1 MKNRVI
7 IILVACLMACS
18 VIGICFATYYVN
30 AQKSIVISTGNS
42 KTLKITASTDG
53 GALNP
58 DHPVTYDVLL
68 DVGDPGDYDAY
79 AGLQGK
85 FYITVTDNDLTDVTT
100 ITMYDGLTDYNL
112 SQMEEGIYYN
122 LEDLPQILVI
132 TFSVS
137 DEHFDITVAE
147 QQIEIT
153 MYWDFVEWAPS
164 SGTGY
169 LLGTYGEINN
179 VWAPT
184 YECRT
189 FVKDPAFTGD
199 NGATTNYAELLDIE
213 LKQGDVIKAYVAGWG
228 ENCWFTWDGANGCGE
243 LDTNGNLIIGSDGT
257 YSIYLKAVS
266 ETVHLAY
273 IAKNP

>member
-42 KTLKITASTDG
+42 KTLTIDATPYG
-53 GALNP
+53 EALSP
-58 DHPVTYDVLL
+58 DHPVTYNVEL
-68 DVGDPGDYDAY
+68 DVGNTGDYDAY

-100 ITMYDGLTDYNL
+100 ITMFDGLDDYNRAD
-112 SQMEEGIYYN
+112 MEEGIFYN
-122 LEDLPQILVI
+122 LEYLPQILVI

-137 DEHFDITVAE
+137 ELNFDITVAE
-147 QQIEIT
+147 QEIEIT

-164 SGTGY
+164 AGSSY
-169 LLGTYGEINN
+169 LLGTYGNLEN

-184 YECRT
+184 YECT
-189 FVKDPAFTGD
+189 TLGADPQGE
-199 NGATTNYAELLDIE
+199 NYAEIEGLALEAGDI
-213 LKQGDVIKAYVAGWG
+213 IKGYVAGWG
-228 ENCWFTWDGANGCGE
+228 ENCWFTWAGYNGCGS
-243 LDTNGNLIIGSDGT
+243 LDTNGNLIIGSNGT

-266 ETVHLAY
+266 ETEHLAY
-273 IAKNP
+273 IVKNS

>member
-1 MKNRVI
+1 
-7 IILVACLMACS
+7 MACS

-42 KTLKITASTDG
+42 KTLTITAYKDG
-53 GALNP
+53 GALSP
-58 DHPVTYDVLL
+58 EHPVTYNVTL
-68 DVGDPGDYDAY
+68 DVPKDDLGGYSAY

-85 FYITVTDNDLTDVTT
+85 FYITVNTTNELTAATT
-100 ITMYDGLTDYNL
+100 ITMSDGGLTPYDL
-112 SQMEEGIYYN
+112 SQMKAGIFYN
-122 LEDLPQILVI
+122 LEDLPQFLVI
-132 TFSVS
+132 TFSVE
-137 DEHFDITVAE
+137 DFNITIAE

>member
-42 KTLKITASTDG
+42 KTLTITASTDG

-58 DHPVTYDVLL
+58 EHPVTYDVIL
-68 DVGDPGDYDAY
+68 DVPKDDLGGYSAY

-85 FYITVTDNDLTDVTT
+85 FYIEVNSTNALTEVTT

-132 TFSVS
+132 TFSVE
-137 DEHFDITVAE
+137 DFNITIAE
-147 QQIEIT
+147 QEIEIT

-164 SGTGY
+164 AGSTY
-169 LLGTYGEINN
+169 LLGTYGNLEN

-184 YECRT
+184 YECT
-189 FVKDPAFTGD
+189 TLGADPD
-199 NGATTNYAELLDIE
+199 EVNYAEIEGLALEAGDIIK
-213 LKQGDVIKAYVAGWG
+213 LYVQGWDDASWISWKTDAASLGNWAEYDV
-228 ENCWFTWDGANGCGE
+228 
-243 LDTNGNLIIGSDGT
+243 NGNLVIKEAGTYNIYLSTSDGNG
-257 YSIYLKAVS
+257 
-266 ETVHLAY
+266 AY
-273 IAKNP
+273 VTKD